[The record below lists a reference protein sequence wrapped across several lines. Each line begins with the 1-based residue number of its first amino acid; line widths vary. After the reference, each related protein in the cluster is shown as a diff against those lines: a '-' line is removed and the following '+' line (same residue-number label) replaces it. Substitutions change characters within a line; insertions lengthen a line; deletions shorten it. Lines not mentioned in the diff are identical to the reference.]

1 MRIVFHTVTEC
12 RNANY
17 MMYVN
22 KLIHKIQS
30 TAPKLLQAQINHGL
44 DVRDKPIHR
53 MAAQP
58 ESSRWVYEMQYMGKY
73 LPPHSMCKNPNLNG
87 KAKDGC

>member
-1 MRIVFHTVTEC
+1 MRIVFHTVTGC

-44 DVRDKPIHR
+44 DVRDKPVHR
-53 MAAQP
+53 MAAQT

-73 LPPHSMCKNPNLNG
+73 PPPHRMCKNANLNG